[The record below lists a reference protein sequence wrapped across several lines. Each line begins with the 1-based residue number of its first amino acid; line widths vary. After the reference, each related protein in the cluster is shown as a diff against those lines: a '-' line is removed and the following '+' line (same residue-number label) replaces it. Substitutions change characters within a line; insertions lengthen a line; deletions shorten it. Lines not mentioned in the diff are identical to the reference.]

1 MTYPKA
7 ADDADRVAVL
17 RSLAL
22 LDTGPDENLT
32 RIVRLCRLIFGV
44 PASNVSLVDEDRQW
58 FKAVEGLDVCET
70 DREVAFCNYTILGR
84 EVFEV
89 CDARADDKFK
99 DNPLVT
105 GPPFQRYYAGAP
117 IVYDGVRIGA
127 LCLIDFEPRPPLT
140 DDQRAILMDLADM
153 VVREIQVQRM
163 LKESI
168 ALLADV

>member
-1 MTYPKA
+1 MLPAHASQEA
-7 ADDADRVAVL
+7 ARL
-17 RSLAL
+17 QAL
-22 LDTGPDENLT
+22 QSYAILDTPPEEAFDQLAQLAAHIFDVPIA
-32 RIVRLCRLIFGV
+32 IV
-44 PASNVSLVDEDRQW
+44 NLVDQQRQW

-84 EVFEV
+84 EIFEV
-89 CDARADDKFK
+89 CDAREDPAFR

-117 IVYDGVRIGA
+117 IVYDGMRIGA

-140 DDQRAILMDLADM
+140 DDQRAILTDLADI